1 MATSCPASRSLAAIC
16 RPIRPAPIQPILG
29 CSSARYAI
37 TMSLLHSPTAVITA
51 PAPNHSAEII
61 TIVCILVAH
70 HPAELL
76 SGPVRGDLPVERSQV
91 RAAVVAL
98 FQQQQLGGTG
108 RLFHQ
113 PLRVLPGD
121 QPVELAHDRQQ

>member
-70 HPAELL
+70 HPAA
-76 SGPVRGDLPVERSQV
+76 PPRGALRGHLPVERTRV
-91 RAAVVAL
+91 RAAVDAL
-98 FQQQQLGGTG
+98 FQHKHLGGPG
-108 RLFHQ
+108 RLFHP
-113 PLRVLPGD
+113 PLRLLPGY
-121 QPVELAHDRQQ
+121 